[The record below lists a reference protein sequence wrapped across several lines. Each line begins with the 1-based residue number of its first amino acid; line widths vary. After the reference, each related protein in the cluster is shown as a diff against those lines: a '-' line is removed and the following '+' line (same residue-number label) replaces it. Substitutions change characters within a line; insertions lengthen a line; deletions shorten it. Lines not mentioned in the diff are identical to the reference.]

1 MSDVWWPQNGP
12 HVHGNEIPPVAY
24 LDWYEPRLL
33 EQRPHDL
40 SHSGLQL
47 DWSEELSN
55 IPNLIIHPLYDG
67 IDVRQLIAQREG
79 VAIER
84 VVATHGATDAIH
96 LAIAAA
102 LPSGSKRLAVEM
114 PSYAPVSQSARMMG
128 IETVEFNRINSG
140 TGPWILDRDRLSEI
154 IPTVD
159 GVLITPI
166 LNPTGFD
173 LLTEDMDWL
182 VEACRME
189 GIPLIADEVYND
201 SLRVSGN
208 SRPAH
213 TLGEHCVSINSLTKI
228 YALGS
233 LRFGWIIASEEVAN
247 NAMRALMTFTGM
259 LATPSARLAAA
270 AWPHLQKALDAIE
283 ERRKHAIPLL
293 EKLLEKH
300 GIDWQA
306 PPQGVFG
313 AFDIGVDAM
322 QAIDGIG
329 KQEGLL
335 AIPGCMFHKDLK
347 TWMRVAWSK
356 SPEDFAEDI
365 QALDRVL
372 TRIQS

>member
-1 MSDVWWPQNGP
+1 
-12 HVHGNEIPPVAY
+12 
-24 LDWYEPRLL
+24 
-33 EQRPHDL
+33 
-40 SHSGLQL
+40 
-47 DWSEELSN
+47 
-55 IPNLIIHPLYDG
+55 
-67 IDVRQLIAQREG
+67 
-79 VAIER
+79 
-84 VVATHGATDAIH
+84 
-96 LAIAAA
+96 
-102 LPSGSKRLAVEM
+102 
-114 PSYAPVSQSARMMG
+114 
-128 IETVEFNRINSG
+128 
-140 TGPWILDRDRLSEI
+140 
-154 IPTVD
+154 
-159 GVLITPI
+159 
-166 LNPTGFD
+166 
-173 LLTEDMDWL
+173 
-182 VEACRME
+182 ME